1 MCVSCGGVL
10 CRCAPFPPSIS
21 ALPLSTDTPLLILP
35 LSLLSRTPFHARLFS
50 ALLSQ
55 VHVVGVSSQAA
66 GHRTL
71 VPALLAELK
80 AKGGEHIIVVCGG
93 VIPPSDYDEL
103 YEFGVKGIFGPGKET
118 HGDMW
123 EDMEKHRRTPQEK
136 HHRRNTYTFKVV
148 YAYISLCNT
157 SMRM

>member
-1 MCVSCGGVL
+1 M
-10 CRCAPFPPSIS
+10 
-21 ALPLSTDTPLLILP
+21 
-35 LSLLSRTPFHARLFS
+35 
-50 ALLSQ
+50 
-55 VHVVGVSSQAA
+55 VGVSSQAA

-118 HGDMW
+118 HGDTW
-123 EDMEKHRRTPQEK
+123 RDMEKHGETRRETE
-136 HHRRNTYTFKVV
+136 RNT
-148 YAYISLCNT
+148 
-157 SMRM
+157 

>member
-1 MCVSCGGVL
+1 M
-10 CRCAPFPPSIS
+10 
-21 ALPLSTDTPLLILP
+21 
-35 LSLLSRTPFHARLFS
+35 
-50 ALLSQ
+50 
-55 VHVVGVSSQAA
+55 
-66 GHRTL
+66 

-123 EDMEKHRRTPQEK
+123 EDMEKHRR
-136 HHRRNTYTFKVV
+136 NTTGETRIRTKLFMRIYPFV
-148 YAYISLCNT
+148 IHLCVCIIY
-157 SMRM
+157 